1 MASSDAIVIGEGWIS
16 EHYFGTDAKSQSF
29 TARVLE
35 RRKQW
40 DESKT
45 SGVPTVRSRFTESR
59 AVLEA
64 ELAAL
69 SSESV
74 DRERVSQLY
83 SRLVRILGY
92 ATSGSTLTRVGPLL
106 KVTTPGIA
114 SAARLVLI
122 EAKPVENVEE
132 LLEKGPAG
140 HDVETLLEPYELEDG
155 TSLTSVSR
163 TLTTLMVE
171 EDGPAFAL
179 VLAGRWLLV
188 AERERWPEG
197 RYLAINLQLVAERN
211 DDKRAGEIDRALTS
225 VDAQSLLPDA
235 DTGDI
240 WWSAS
245 LEESVRHTVGV
256 SQDLRDGV
264 RLSIEIIANEVV
276 RRRAAAGLDPLPAS
290 EAQPLAVQSLRF
302 LYRILFLLYAEAS
315 PELGVLPVG
324 ASEYEQGY
332 SLDRLRDLTL
342 VELATPQAQA
352 GRHLY
357 ESLGKLFEMVDKGH
371 TPPDHK
377 SGGGDEYGVLDQG
390 LTFHSLRADLFL
402 RKATAHID
410 DVGLGN
416 EAVQRVLRHLLLSKE
431 SRGRDRGFIS
441 YAELGINQL
450 GAVYEGLMSYTG
462 FFAEEDL
469 YEVAKN
475 GDASKGSWVVPT
487 TRADGI
493 SPSDF
498 VTAKDPATFEDRP
511 VVHHR
516 GSFVYRLAG
525 RERQQSASYYTPEV
539 LTKFVVSQALE
550 ELLDQDG
557 VTTPA
562 ADILELTV
570 CEPALGSG
578 AFAIEAVRQLA
589 EQYLTRR
596 QKELDTRIDPDDY
609 QRTLQQVKAYI
620 ALHQVYGVDLNA
632 TAVEL
637 AEISLWLDT
646 MVEGLSA
653 PWFGLHL
660 KRGNSLIG
668 ARRAVFTRAQ
678 VEQKAHLTATP
689 TDVPV
694 SELVENLAAERVA
707 GATAGKIHHFL
718 LPHEGWGSATDA
730 KEAKELAPEATAKLK
745 EWRKAIRAK
754 PTKKQ
759 LDDLVNLSY
768 RVEVLWQLAL
778 RRMQIAEQQ
787 IRRDIP
793 LWGAEGLPVGG
804 EVAREKIEASLS
816 DENGAY
822 QRLRQVM
829 DAWTAMWFWPVSA
842 IEEPDVVLPTL
853 NDWISACQKI
863 LGQHSEVKSA
873 AQAHGQVGLVR
884 AASWGQ
890 LEAVEE
896 NELGFAGTW
905 SIADIAKSHTWTPLL
920 QAVAEKHGFFHWS
933 LDFAAPLSRGGFD
946 LQLGNPPWVRPRL
959 DLSSLFAESDP
970 WWQLVDNPPQSVLVS
985 KRNAAVLDEE
995 VRQYVLRESCDVI
1008 VIASFMNAEVNYPY
1022 LAGLQPDLYRCFI
1035 EHTWRTSAASGVV
1048 ALIHPET
1055 HLTDEKARLFRRH
1068 VYSRLRRHWQFI
1080 NEKKLFEIQNQRRFG
1095 VNIYGSAGAVSF
1107 LNATSLYDPSTVI
1120 LSFAHRGGGQE
1131 PGLKGDDGQWDL
1143 RPHASRIQR
1152 VTSSDLTAW
1161 QSIME
1166 GGTSSGEDAQ
1176 MVYVT
1181 TSGIARILVSLAD
1194 NKRMRSL
1201 GLQFS
1206 RGWDEDIDKK
1216 KGVFD
1221 REWGKVDNWREAIL
1235 QGSSISVSNGFNKTP
1250 NSSMKSHRDWSEID
1264 LEVLPAS
1271 YLPFTTY
1278 KRRVSVKDF
1287 DKIYGRWKRE
1297 DDVDPRDYYRI
1308 AWRSMAANTGER
1320 TLMSAIIP
1328 PGPTHVHAVS
1338 AVGSS
1343 RLTPW
1348 ELVNA
1353 GAFTSSLIAD
1363 FLVRAAPKST
1373 IPFAAFQR
1381 LPVVVHSPLMLE
1393 LVLRTLRLN
1402 CVTDAYSSIWESA
1415 YSPSFN
1421 EDSWASVDDVSAFGV
1436 SLGEVNKEW
1445 QENTPLR
1452 VAAHRRK
1459 AQIEIDAI
1467 VAVLLGLTV
1476 DELCLIYRTQFPV
1489 LYGYDNREYLY
1500 DLNGR
1505 LVATSVQQVW
1515 RKKGVAITQEER
1527 TATNASDNTYTYELP
1542 FVNLDREA
1550 DMRQAYAHFEKLLQ
1564 ERS

>member
-29 TARVLE
+29 TARVLD

-40 DESKT
+40 EEAKT
-45 SGVPTVRSRFTESR
+45 AGTPTVRSRFTEAR
-59 AVLEA
+59 AALEA
-64 ELAAL
+64 ELAAF
-69 SSESV
+69 SSEAV
-74 DRERVSQLY
+74 DPERVSELY
-83 SRLVRILGY
+83 ERLVRILGY
-92 ATSGSTLTRVGPLL
+92 RTGGATLARTGPLL
-106 KVTTPGIA
+106 QVTTPGIA
-114 SAARLVLI
+114 PAARLVLV

-140 HDVETLLEPYELEDG
+140 HDVKTLLVPYELEDG
-155 TSLTSVSR
+155 TALTSVSR

-171 EDGPAFAL
+171 EGGPAFAL

-197 RYLAINLQLVAERN
+197 RYLAVNLQLVAERN
-211 DDKRAGEIDRALTS
+211 DDKRAGEIDRALTII
-225 VDAQSLLPDA
+225 DAQSLLPDA
-235 DTGDI
+235 DTGEI

-264 RLSIEIIANEVV
+264 RLSIELIANEVV
-276 RRRAAAGLDPLPAS
+276 RRRADAGLDPLPKE

-342 VELATPQAQA
+342 VELASPQARS

-357 ESLGKLFEMVDKGH
+357 ESLGKLFEMVDQGH

-377 SGGGDEYGVLDQG
+377 SGESDAYGVLDDG
-390 LTFHSLRADLFL
+390 LTFHSLRADLFK
-402 RKATAHID
+402 REATAHID

-416 EAVQRVLRHLLLSKE
+416 EALQNVLRHLLLSKE

-469 YEVAKN
+469 FEVAKN
-475 GDASKGSWVVPT
+475 GDGSKGSWVVPT

-498 VTAKDPATFEDRP
+498 VTVEDPATLEKRP
-511 VVHHR
+511 VVHER

-557 VTTPA
+557 TTTPA

-620 ALHQVYGVDLNA
+620 ALHQVYGVDLNS

-646 MVEGLSA
+646 MVEGLAA

-718 LPHEGWGSATDA
+718 LPHEGWGSAAEA
-730 KEAKELAPEATAKLK
+730 KEAKELAPEAVAKLK
-745 EWRKAIRAK
+745 EWRKGIRAK

-759 LDDLVNLSY
+759 LDDLVNLGY

-793 LWGAEGLPVGG
+793 VWGAEGLPVGG
-804 EVAREKIEASLS
+804 EVSREEIEASLA

-822 QRLRQVM
+822 QRLRLVM
-829 DAWTAMWFWPVSA
+829 DAWTAMWFWPLTDHGVEGA
-842 IEEPDVVLPTL
+842 KLPTL
-853 NDWISACQKI
+853 DYWIDCCQRI
-863 LGQHSEVKSA
+863 LGRHAELKPSARAQGQIGLASA
-873 AQAHGQVGLVR
+873 AD
-884 AASWGQ
+884 WGE
-890 LEAVEE
+890 LRIIED
-896 NELGFAGTW
+896 NELGFASTW
-905 SIADIAKSHTWTPLL
+905 SIADVEREHRWI
-920 QAVAEKHGFFHWS
+920 AVARGVSAGQGFFHWE
-933 LDFAAPLSRGGFD
+933 LDFSAAFARGGFD
-946 LQLGNPPWVRPRL
+946 LQVGNPPWVRPRSDVSAL
-959 DLSSLFAESDP
+959 LAEGDP
-970 WWQLVDNPPQSVLVS
+970 WWQL
-985 KRNAAVLDEE
+985 AVRPSQVEMQRRRESALRVNW
-995 VRQYVLRESCDVI
+995 VRQLVTDGVTEVSAVAEYVGSSANFPTLT
-1008 VIASFMNAEVNYPY
+1008 
-1022 LAGLQPDLYRCFI
+1022 GLQPDLYRCFI
-1035 EHTWRTSAASGVV
+1035 EHCWRSQSIRGVTSLV
-1048 ALIHPET
+1048 
-1055 HLTDEKARLFRRH
+1055 HLESHFTDEGAGSFRSE

-1080 NEKKLFEIQNQRRFG
+1080 NSLMLFEIKDSKRFG
-1095 VNIYGSAGAVSF
+1095 VNVYGGRRDAPSF
-1107 LNATSLYDPSTVI
+1107 LNASYIYQPSTI
-1120 LSFAHRGGGQE
+1120 EDSLRHDGAGSE
-1131 PGLKGDDGQWDL
+1131 PGIKTDSGSWDVRAHGGRITSVTEAEL
-1143 RPHASRIQR
+1143 SAWHDVLEEPTVPLLETRMLSTVNRASAAVIQKLATAERIER
-1152 VTSSDLTAW
+1152 
-1161 QSIME
+1161 
-1166 GGTSSGEDAQ
+1166 
-1176 MVYVT
+1176 
-1181 TSGIARILVSLAD
+1181 
-1194 NKRMRSL
+1194 L
-1201 GLQFS
+1201 GVEFS
-1206 RGWDEDIDKK
+1206 RGWDESIDRK
-1216 KGVFD
+1216 KGFFEN
-1221 REWGKVDNWREAIL
+1221 EWGAPSSWEEVIL
-1235 QGSSISVSNGFNKTP
+1235 QGPHLYVSNPMYKMP
-1250 NSSMKSHRDWSEID
+1250 NSTMLHNQDWSVTD
-1264 LEVLPAS
+1264 LEALLPDAIPVTS
-1271 YLPFTTY
+1271 YKPTGD
-1278 KRRVSVKDF
+1278 RRLYDAA
-1287 DKIYGRWKRE
+1287 YTHWGRVERRPARG
-1297 DDVDPRDYYRI
+1297 VYRV
-1308 AWRSMAANTGER
+1308 AWRNMAANSGVR
-1320 TLMSAIIP
+1320 TFYPSLIP
-1328 PGPTHVHAVS
+1328 PGAAHIHGVS
-1338 AVGSS
+1338 SAGTDVAS
-1343 RLTPW
+1343 LATL
-1348 ELVNA
+1348 LVA
-1353 GAFTSSLIAD
+1353 ASSLTSD
-1363 FLVRAAPKST
+1363 FLIRSAPKST
-1373 IPFAAFQR
+1373 ISVEAVKR
-1381 LPVVVHSPLMLE
+1381 LPLPVLGTLRSAA
-1393 LVLRTLRLN
+1393 VLRAARLN
-1402 CVTDAYSSIWESA
+1402 CVTDAYAAFWRDAVSQ
-1415 YSPSFN
+1415 
-1421 EDSWASVDDVSAFGV
+1421 DVSTSWTGGIDYPGRPH
-1436 SLGEVNKEW
+1436 LGTFTREW
-1445 QENTPLR
+1445 TRSTPLR
-1452 VAAHRRK
+1452 RASDRHQ
-1459 AQIEIDAI
+1459 AQLEIDVI
-1467 VAVLLGLTV
+1467 VAIGLGV
-1476 DELCLIYRTQFPV
+1476 SMEDLCTTYRTQFPV
-1489 LYGYDNREYLY
+1489 LYGFDRREYLF
-1500 DLNGR
+1500 DANGR
-1505 LVATSVQQVW
+1505 LVPMSVQQVW
-1515 RKKGVAITQEER
+1515 RKKGDAITEPER
-1527 TATNASDNTYTYELP
+1527 TATNASGNTYTYELP

-1550 DMRQAYAHFEKLLQ
+1550 DMRQAYAHFEKLLE

>member
-40 DESKT
+40 DEAKT

-59 AVLEA
+59 AALEA
-64 ELAAL
+64 EIAAL

-74 DRERVSQLY
+74 DRERVSELY

-106 KVTTPGIA
+106 KLTTPGIA

-122 EAKPVENVEE
+122 EAKPVENVED

-155 TSLTSVSR
+155 TRLTSVSR

-377 SGGGDEYGVLDQG
+377 SGGVDEYGVLDQG

-493 SPSDF
+493 SPGDF
-498 VTAKDPATFEDRP
+498 VTVEDPATLEDRP

-718 LPHEGWGSATDA
+718 LPHEGWGSAADA

-793 LWGAEGLPVGG
+793 VWGAEGLPVGG
-804 EVAREKIEASLS
+804 EVSREEIEASLA

-822 QRLRQVM
+822 QRLRLVM
-829 DAWTAMWFWPVSA
+829 DAWTAMWFWPLDGDGSGRGT
-842 IEEPDVVLPTL
+842 LPTL
-853 NDWISACQKI
+853 DDWIEACQQVLGRHSELKARARD
-863 LGQHSEVKSA
+863 LGQVSIVTAADWEDLEEADKYEIGFSSA
-873 AQAHGQVGLVR
+873 
-884 AASWGQ
+884 Q
-890 LEAVEE
+890 LISEAV
-896 NELGFAGTW
+896 NSHPWLNFALA
-905 SIADIAKSHTWTPLL
+905 SAR
-920 QAVAEKHGFFHWS
+920 ERGFFHWD
-933 LDFAAPLSRGGFD
+933 LDFAVPMSRDGFD
-946 LQLGNPPWVRPRL
+946 LQVGNPPWVRPRSDENAL
-959 DLSSLFAESDP
+959 LSESDP
-970 WWQLVDNPPQSVLVS
+970 TWQLDLNIPTAEL
-985 KRNAAVLDEE
+985 KRRRFEALSDDVTRA
-995 VRQYVLRESCDVI
+995 YVLGGLADL
-1008 VIASFMNAEVNYPY
+1008 ASVGRFIGAPAIYPE
-1022 LAGLQPDLYRCFI
+1022 LISLQPDLYRCFMSLV
-1035 EHTWRTSAASGVV
+1035 WRNAATSGIS
-1048 ALIHPET
+1048 ALV
-1055 HLTDEKARLFRRH
+1055 HLESHFTDEKAGVLRSET
-1068 VYSRLRRHWQFI
+1068 YSRLRRHFQFY
-1080 NEKKLFEIQNQRRFG
+1080 NELHLFEIQNQKRFG
-1095 VNIYGSAGAVSF
+1095 INIYGSKRDIDFINAGNLF
-1107 LNATSLYDPSTVI
+1107 HPSTVERSFRHGGEGEEPSIRDESGAWDISPHLHRLVRVSSRTLAVWNEMLESESVPVEQTRMIYSSTNSLSAI
-1120 LSFAHRGGGQE
+1120 LEKISALGRVR
-1131 PGLKGDDGQWDL
+1131 DL
-1143 RPHASRIQR
+1143 RVR
-1152 VTSSDLTAW
+1152 
-1161 QSIME
+1161 
-1166 GGTSSGEDAQ
+1166 
-1176 MVYVT
+1176 Y
-1181 TSGIARILVSLAD
+1181 
-1194 NKRMRSL
+1194 
-1201 GLQFS
+1201 S
-1206 RGWDEDIDKK
+1206 RGWDESIDRM
-1216 KGVFD
+1216 KGFFSPG
-1221 REWGKVDNWREAIL
+1221 WGDAGLWEDVIL
-1235 QGSSISVSNGFNKTP
+1235 QGSHLAVSNPFYKSP
-1250 NSSMKSHRDWSEID
+1250 NRSMKNHRDWSVVD
-1264 LEVLPAS
+1264 LKALGEEAIPVTGFVRTGNNEAYDNAYTHWDLDGAKVSPRS
-1271 YLPFTTY
+1271 VY
-1278 KRRVSVKDF
+1278 RV
-1287 DKIYGRWKRE
+1287 
-1297 DDVDPRDYYRI
+1297 
-1308 AWRSMAANTGER
+1308 AWRNMAANSGQR
-1320 TLMSAIIP
+1320 TLIPAIIP
-1328 PGPTHVHAVS
+1328 PGAAHVDGVYS
-1338 AVGSS
+1338 ASLLPVDEMGLVLLQAQLSS
-1343 RLTPW
+1343 IIL
-1348 ELVNA
+1348 
-1353 GAFTSSLIAD
+1353 D
-1363 FLVRAAPKST
+1363 FLVRVSPKSN
-1373 IPFAAFQR
+1373 IRSNVVDR
-1381 LPVVVHSPLMLE
+1381 LPIVSSHPLDAE
-1393 LVLRTLRLN
+1393 LSLRALRLN
-1402 CVTDAYSSIWESA
+1402 CVTSA
-1415 YSPSFN
+1415 YSALWSTCFN
-1421 EDSWASVDDVSAFGV
+1421 PCFQADSWTGDPMLTSTKLGDVSEGWSAA
-1436 SLGEVNKEW
+1436 
-1445 QENTPLR
+1445 TPLR
-1452 VAAHRRK
+1452 SAVDRRRAQLEVDVLVALRF
-1459 AQIEIDAI
+1459 
-1467 VAVLLGLTV
+1467 GLTIN
-1476 DELCLIYRTQFPV
+1476 ELCYIYQTQFPV
-1489 LYGYDNREYLY
+1489 LLGYDAREYLF
-1500 DLNGR
+1500 DAVGQ
-1505 LVATSVQQVW
+1505 LVPMSIQQVW
-1515 RKKGVAITQEER
+1515 RKKGDKTTDQER
-1527 TATNASDNTYTYELP
+1527 TQKEKYYELP

-1564 ERS
+1564 DRS